1 MGTRLNRLVRRGWHF
16 VRQLSGDDAYER
28 YLAHHTAHHADMP
41 PLSRK
46 AYFQLQQQQKW
57 STIKRCC

>member
-1 MGTRLNRLVRRGWHF
+1 MGARLNSLLRQGWRF

-28 YLAHHTAHHADMP
+28 YLDRHATCQAGIQ

-46 AYFQLQQQQKW
+46 QYFQLQQQQKW
-57 STIKRCC
+57 SGIKRCC